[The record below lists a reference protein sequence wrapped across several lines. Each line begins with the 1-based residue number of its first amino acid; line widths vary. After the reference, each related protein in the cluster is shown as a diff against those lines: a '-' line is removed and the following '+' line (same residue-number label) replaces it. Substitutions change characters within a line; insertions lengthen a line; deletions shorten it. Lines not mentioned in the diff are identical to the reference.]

1 MIQLEKSVRTIVK
14 DCLGLQPQES
24 LQIIVEESL
33 SEIGEALWSCA
44 KKTTPL
50 AILSRF
56 SQKYSREPGLP
67 PAIEAS
73 LCSTDTAIILTP
85 KMVSEKLFE
94 AAHHKGCRILALNHA
109 SKELIERL
117 SDVNFDKVANLSRR
131 IADIFTIGRNMHITT
146 PAGTD
151 LKVSIAKIK
160 GIAETGFASR
170 NGDFTYLPAG
180 EACVYLD
187 SNIDGCVAIE
197 RIAGQKKAL
206 ASPILLHIRSGAIIQ
221 IKGGKEAEQLR
232 KDIRK
237 LGKNGRHI
245 SEIGVGTNNKVVF
258 GYSMQEDEK
267 MYGTAHLAL
276 GQNHATKVHGKI
288 IPAIKGIMMKPT
300 IAIDGR
306 LIVEEG
312 NILVGGLGNE
322 KTQIKIDRRR
332 N

>member
-1 MIQLEKSVRTIVK
+1 MVQLEKSVRTIIK
-14 DCLGLQPQES
+14 DCLGLQARES
-24 LQIIVEESL
+24 LQIVVEESL
-33 SEIGEALWSCA
+33 SEIGEALWRCA

-50 AILSRF
+50 TILSRF

-67 PAIEAS
+67 PALEAS
-73 LCSTDTAIILTP
+73 LCSNDAAIILTP
-85 KMVSEKLFE
+85 KRISRKLFE
-94 AAHHKGCRILALNHA
+94 AAKQRGCRILVLNHA

-117 SDVNFDKVANLSRR
+117 SNVNFDTVANLSRR
-131 IADIFTIGRNMHITT
+131 IADIFTIGRTMHITT

-151 LKVSIAKIK
+151 LKASIAKIK
-160 GIAETGFASR
+160 GNAETGFASH

-180 EACVYLD
+180 EAGVYLN

-206 ASPILLHIRSGAIIQ
+206 ASPIVLHIRNGVIIQ

-237 LGKNGRHI
+237 LGQNGRRV

-258 GYSMQEDEK
+258 GHSRQEDEK

-276 GQNHATKVHGKI
+276 GESHATKVHGKI
-288 IPAIKGIMMKPT
+288 IPAIKGLMMKPPIT
-300 IAIDGR
+300 IDGR
-306 LIVEEG
+306 LILKEG
-312 NILVGGLGNE
+312 DFLVGGLGN
-322 KTQIKIDRRR
+322 
-332 N
+332 